1 MRSCGGVGI
10 AVIVHP
16 EWLVGDGTPLPLFW
30 RGRRVA
36 GLCFAAD
43 QQRVTGQMAGAEV
56 VSLRAPSGLL
66 LERERELAE
75 VERLLSRVR
84 TGSGE
89 LLVVE
94 SPAGAG
100 KTRLIEALCEAASEQ
115 RMAVLATT
123 ANELERDLAFGVV
136 RSLFESSLIRS
147 TSARRR
153 SLLSGAAGLAAAVVA
168 PRRSAAELSSV
179 DPASVLHGLFWLTA
193 NLAEDC
199 PLVLAIDDAHW
210 ADRSSLRFAGYLARR
225 LDDLGVLLA
234 LAVRPREPG
243 GEEQLISTLTDD
255 RRASVVRLLPLSESA
270 VATLVNRRLASAAD
284 ERFCVACHAAT
295 GGNPFLVGELLS
307 ALASDRVEPVAAN
320 AERIGELGLSS
331 LARAVL
337 LRLVRIGHQ
346 AVDLAQAVAV
356 LGGRAELRHAA
367 ALAGLES
374 APAARAADAL
384 ARIELLV
391 PTRPLAFVHP
401 LVHNAIYEAIA
412 PGARSLLHAAAARL
426 LAAEGTTLDLVAAH
440 LLKAE
445 PARDP
450 WVVQAL
456 GAAATE
462 ATARGAPEQAAF
474 YLRRALAEPPTAD
487 RRGEVLYE
495 LGSAEL
501 LAREPAA
508 VDHLG
513 DALAATADPDLRAR
527 IALLLGRAAV
537 STGRLADA
545 RVLLSTAIE
554 ELGEAHPEISARLE
568 TYRSASGVW
577 HPEFVDELNERLPG
591 LRALAARAGAGGRS
605 LLLLLAFRLVFDG
618 GPHDEVLALVQ
629 QGLDEGRLVE
639 SEPAE
644 AIEVTWA
651 VRALTFI
658 DELECAER
666 VVDAMVIDARKRGS
680 VTGYV
685 FATAWRADI
694 ALRRGLVAAA
704 ADDARSAV
712 ELATEHGLHFIAPH
726 AHAFLTQALIEQDA
740 LEEARRVLAQAELGP
755 MHGTR
760 PESRFL
766 HARAQA
772 KLACG
777 EHQAAIADLRACQ
790 EISES
795 APGFHNPNVF
805 AWRSTLA
812 LALPDSSR
820 EEAVALVETELDQ
833 ARTIGQ
839 PRATGV
845 ALRARALLSEKDDQI
860 ELLRQA
866 VTTLQASPSRLE
878 QARALVDLGAAIR
891 RAGRRS
897 DAREALRRGLDLAA
911 ACGASAL
918 AARAREELV
927 AAGARPRRER
937 LSGPEALTASERRV
951 ARMAAEG
958 MTNREIAQALFV
970 TMKTVAMHLTRT
982 YEKLDVGGRAQ
993 LPAALVTLD
1002 SPVIEQ

>member
-1 MRSCGGVGI
+1 MSVK
-10 AVIVHP
+10 AAS
-16 EWLVGDGTPLPLFW
+16 
-30 RGRRVA
+30 GR
-36 GLCFAAD
+36 
-43 QQRVTGQMAGAEV
+43 
-56 VSLRAPSGLL
+56 L

-75 VERLLSRVR
+75 VERLLDGVR
-84 TGSGE
+84 SGSGE

-100 KTRLIEALCEAASEQ
+100 KTRLIEAVCEAASARE
-115 RMAVLATT
+115 MAVLATT
-123 ANELERDLAFGVV
+123 ASELERNLAFGVV
-136 RSLFESSLIRS
+136 RSLFEPSLTNS

-153 SLLSGAAGLAAAVVA
+153 SLLSGAAGLAAPVVA
-168 PRRSAAELSSV
+168 PRPSAAEVSAA
-179 DPASVLHGLFWLTA
+179 DPASVLHGLFWLTS
-193 NLAEDC
+193 NLAERC

-210 ADRSSLRFAGYLARR
+210 ADRASLRFAAYLARR
-225 LDDLGVLLA
+225 LDNLGVLLA
-234 LAVRPREPG
+234 VAARPREPG
-243 GEEQLISTLTDD
+243 SEEQLISTLTDD
-255 RRASVVRLLPLSESA
+255 RRASVVRLLPLSETA
-270 VATLVNRRLASAAD
+270 IATLVSKRLASAAD

-320 AERIGELGLSS
+320 AERIGELGSS
-331 LARAVL
+331 SVARAVL
-337 LRLVRIGHQ
+337 ARLTSIGHQ

-384 ARIELLV
+384 ARIEVLAR
-391 PTRPLAFVHP
+391 TRPLAFVHP

-412 PGARSLLHAAAARL
+412 PGARSLMHAAAARL
-426 LAAEGTTLDLVAAH
+426 LAAEGTTSDRVAAH

-445 PARDP
+445 PAGDP

-456 GAAATE
+456 RDAAAE
-462 ATARGAPEQAAF
+462 ATTRGAPEQAAI
-474 YLRRALAEPPTAD
+474 YMCRALAEPPTAD

-495 LGSAEL
+495 LGNVEL
-501 LAREPAA
+501 LARERAA
-508 VDHLG
+508 VDHLA
-513 DALAATADPDLRAR
+513 DALAATTDPARRAG

-537 STGRLADA
+537 STGRFADA
-545 RVLLSTAIE
+545 TMLLGTAID
-554 ELGEAHPEISARLE
+554 ELGDAHPEISARLE

-577 HPEFVDELNERLPG
+577 HPKFVGELNQRVSG

-618 GPHDEVLALVQ
+618 GPHDDVLALVQ
-629 QGLDEGRLVE
+629 QGLDEGDLVGSE
-639 SEPAE
+639 SAE
-644 AIEVTWA
+644 AIEITWA

-658 DELECAER
+658 DELERAER
-666 VVDAMVIDARKRGS
+666 VVDAMVLDARKRGS

-704 ADDARSAV
+704 EDDARSAV
-712 ELATEHGLHFIAPH
+712 ELATEHGLHVIAPQ
-726 AHAFLTQALIEQDA
+726 AHAFLAQALIEQDA
-740 LEEARRVLAQAELGP
+740 LEEARRVLAHAELGP

-772 KLACG
+772 KLAYG

-790 EISES
+790 EISDS

-812 LALPDSSR
+812 LALPESAR

-833 ARTIGQ
+833 ARSIGQ

-878 QARALVDLGAAIR
+878 HARALVDLGAALR

-911 ACGASAL
+911 ECGSSAL
-918 AARAREELV
+918 AARARDELV

-937 LSGPEALTASERRV
+937 LSGPDALTASERRV

-970 TMKTVAMHLTRT
+970 TMKTVAMHLTRS
-982 YEKLDVGGRAQ
+982 YEKLDVAGRAQ
-993 LPAALVTLD
+993 LPGALGNLD